1 MCRFMSLQDLLKK
14 SDIMEKVFIRK
25 KFDFTVPQEVENAIT
40 EFENAVLTDS
50 AHVDIYLDEFKLSV
64 RSATGGDGGMTDEQ
78 ADEVLHYYYTRQ
90 YLKG

>member
-1 MCRFMSLQDLLKK
+1 MKLQQILKMSDN
-14 SDIMEKVFIRK
+14 MGNVFIRK
-25 KFDFTVPQEVENAIT
+25 KFDFPVPQEVENAVT
-40 EFENAVLTDS
+40 ELENAALTDS
-50 AHVDIYLDEFKLSV
+50 AHLDIYLDKFKQSV